1 MAPTLLVVCATAAE
15 RDAAAQMLPARPV
28 SASRA
33 AASASPVSASP
44 VSGSAVSVSPASAPP
59 VPAGVDL
66 LRAETATGTVDL
78 LVGGVGVAA
87 AAATTSAALAGGAYD
102 MVISAGIAG
111 GFAPVAIG
119 ATVVASAVVHA
130 DLGAEDGA
138 EFRPSS
144 TLGLGPERH
153 ELDPALVTALV
164 TRSRLAGEA
173 VTGAVLTVST
183 VTGSA
188 ATAAARRSRCPDA
201 VAEAMEG
208 AGVLAAAQV
217 HGVAFAE
224 IRAISNVVG
233 PRDRAAW
240 RIGPALSALGSA
252 IAAIT
257 AAPLPSTAALTGAL
271 AVGSFAADPHGPF
284 AATAERLSL

>member
-1 MAPTLLVVCATAAE
+1 VFT
-15 RDAAAQMLPARPV
+15 
-28 SASRA
+28 S
-33 AASASPVSASP
+33 
-44 VSGSAVSVSPASAPP
+44 P

-66 LRAETATGTVDL
+66 LRAGTAAGTVDL

-87 AAATTSAALAGGAYD
+87 AAAATSAALAGGAYD
-102 MVISAGIAG
+102 LVVSAGIAG
-111 GFAPVAIG
+111 GFAPVAPG
-119 ATVVASAVVHA
+119 AVVVATAVVHA

-138 EFRPSS
+138 DFLPSS
-144 TLGLGPERH
+144 ALGLGPERH
-153 ELDPALVTALV
+153 QLDPALVTTLV
-164 TRSRLAGEA
+164 GRTRPAGEA
-173 VTGAVLTVST
+173 ITGAVLTVST

-188 ATAAARRSRCPDA
+188 STAAARRARCPDA

-224 IRAISNVVG
+224 VRTISNAVG

-252 IAAIT
+252 IGAIT
-257 AAPLPSTAALTGAL
+257 SAPLAP
-271 AVGSFAADPHGPF
+271 AADPPGSL
-284 AATAERLSL
+284 AATSGTLAP